1 MLFDIAFRQGVG
13 QQTTGARELDIAI
26 QTDTPLV
33 ALRGPSG
40 AGKTTTLNTI
50 AGLLTP
56 PQGHIRI
63 GGNTLFDSVE
73 GIDLPPARRGCG
85 YVFQDSRL
93 FPHLTVSA
101 NLRYGMTPTDPAAF
115 VRIVSLLAL
124 EPLLAQRPGI
134 LSGGETRRVA
144 IGRALLSSPSVLL
157 LDEPLASLDGA
168 RADDIL
174 THIEAVRDTLAVPT
188 IYVSHDAAEIS
199 RLTDTVIDIPA
210 MTPPA

>member
-1 MLFDIAFRQGVG
+1 MLFDIAFRQVI
-13 QQTTGARELDIAI
+13 GAHELDIAI
-26 QTDTPLV
+26 QTDAPLV

-40 AGKTTTLNTI
+40 AGKTTTLNAI

-56 PQGHIRI
+56 MQGHIRI
-63 GGNTLFDSVE
+63 GGKTLFDCAN

-85 YVFQDSRL
+85 YVFQDNRL

-101 NLRYGMTPTDPAAF
+101 NLRYGITTADPAAF
-115 VRIVSLLAL
+115 ERIVSLLAL
-124 EPLLAQRPGI
+124 KPLLARWPRT

-157 LDEPLASLDGA
+157 LDEPLASLDSA

-174 THIEAVRDTLAVPT
+174 AHIEAIRDTLGMP
-188 IYVSHDAAEIS
+188 IIHVSHDATEIA

-210 MTPPA
+210 MRPSA

>member
-1 MLFDIAFRQGVG
+1 MLFDIAFRQVI
-13 QQTTGARELDIAI
+13 GAHDLDIAI
-26 QTDTPLV
+26 QTDAPLV

-40 AGKTTTLNTI
+40 AGKTTTLNAI

-56 PQGHIRI
+56 TQGHIRI
-63 GGNTLFDSVE
+63 GGKTLFDSAN

-85 YVFQDSRL
+85 YVFQDNRL

-101 NLRYGMTPTDPAAF
+101 NLRYGSMTADSAAF
-115 VRIVSLLAL
+115 ERIVSLLAL
-124 EPLLAQRPGI
+124 EPLLARRPRT

-157 LDEPLASLDGA
+157 LDEPLASLDSA

-174 THIEAVRDTLAVPT
+174 AYIEAIRDTLGMQ
-188 IYVSHDAAEIS
+188 IIHVSHDATEIA

-210 MTPPA
+210 IRPSA